1 MTNTHPLPSPPDFKM
16 SGYAKEYINQP
27 QLLRNTA
34 SDTKEDILSMPLSP
48 QTPPLQPTD
57 PTDSLPPL
65 SSISSSSSKLNHHSL
80 SISALNIIHDT
91 DHCMFTIKLDTKG
104 ATAALCYLPT
114 RYRNIIE
121 FYHIEIPVAYR
132 QQGLGDL
139 LLYKAFQ
146 WVEKSNLLVIPTCPF
161 VRKYL
166 EARFPDQK
174 SGNWSYIALNEQV
187 SSTKLS
193 PASSS

>member
-27 QLLRNTA
+27 LKNTTA
-34 SDTKEDILSMPLSP
+34 DTKDDILSMPLSP

-57 PTDSLPPL
+57 PKDSLPPL
-65 SSISSSSSKLNHHSL
+65 SALSKLNTHSL
-80 SISALNIIHDT
+80 SLSALNIIHDS
-91 DHCMFTIKLDTKG
+91 DHYMFKIKLDSKG
-104 ATAALCYLPT
+104 NTAALCYLPT

-174 SGNWSYIALNEQV
+174 SGNWSYIALHEQA
-187 SSTKLS
+187 STKLS
-193 PASSS
+193 SSPSS